1 MVIKRTE
8 STPKLKDHI
17 TPKGARMSRTLET
30 KFGVSL
36 DDFSDAMT
44 GNEEKAR
51 RIGELARQGRM
62 SSDFA
67 PQLAAAYNE
76 IINGTTA
83 YNRAMA
89 EVLVNAGRSSIEID
103 KSAMGV
109 ALGNKSYMNNK
120 REIAQDYDT
129 ATRTES
135 TRHAHQMNY
144 GQIKGYIDAYLVSV
158 DNSAT
163 ILDQVNRPEMK
174 QISADESHKSK
185 VMKELLA
192 KGNKA
197 RVEMIPSR
205 NYDAYGFRESIGSK
219 FASLRSAIGI

>member
-1 MVIKRTE
+1 MAIKKSE
-8 STPKLKDHI
+8 STPKLKDHV
-17 TPKGARMSRTLET
+17 TPKGGRIARTLQT
-30 KFGVSL
+30 KFGISL

-51 RIGELARQGRM
+51 HVGELARQGRM

-103 KSAMGV
+103 KAAMGV

-120 REIAQDYDT
+120 REMAQEYDT
-129 ATRTES
+129 ATKTEA

-158 DNSAT
+158 DSNAT
-163 ILDQVNRPEMK
+163 LLDQVNRPEIK

-185 VMKELLA
+185 VMKELLT
-192 KGNKA
+192 KGDKA

-205 NYDAYGFRESIGSK
+205 NYDAHGFRESIGSK
-219 FASLRSAIGI
+219 FASLRSAIGM

>member
-1 MVIKRTE
+1 VAIKKSE
-8 STPKLKDHI
+8 STPKLKDHV
-17 TPKGARMSRTLET
+17 TSKGGRISRTLET
-30 KFGVSL
+30 KFGISL

-44 GNEEKAR
+44 GNEDKAR

-76 IINGTTA
+76 IINGTAA

-89 EVLVNAGRSSIEID
+89 EVLINAGRSSIEID

-109 ALGNKSYMNNK
+109 ALSNKSYMNNK

-129 ATRTES
+129 ATKTES
-135 TRHAHQMNY
+135 ARHAHQMNY

-163 ILDQVNRPEMK
+163 ILDQINRPEMK

-185 VMKELLA
+185 IMKELLT
-192 KGNKA
+192 KGDKA

-205 NYDAYGFRESIGSK
+205 NYDAPGFRESIGNK